1 MLFRCRR
8 YTIAPGKTEV
18 FNEFFRERLLPVQ
31 RRHGAR
37 LIGRWQTEDGAEIVA
52 IWAYASPEAYRGIEA
67 RVRADPQSVAA
78 REYRRRHLDPLY
90 TAAAECFMRSTV
102 PLEMT
107 ALAGLGEEVA
117 E

>member
-1 MLFRCRR
+1 MIFRCRR
-8 YTIAPGKTEV
+8 YTVAPGKTEV
-18 FNEFFRERLLPVQ
+18 FTQFFRERLLPVQ

-37 LIGRWQTEDGAEIVA
+37 LVGRWQTEDGAEIVA
-52 IWAYASPEAYRGIEA
+52 IWAYASHEAYRAIEA

-78 REYRRRHLDPLY
+78 QEYRRRHLDPLY
-90 TAAAECFMRSTV
+90 TATTESFMRSTV

-107 ALAGLGEEVA
+107 ALGQLGETVA